1 MSDREFQNRIELE
14 TESRPVIASEPLPP
28 VNFTNSSNVVISV
41 EGLWKQYRLGSINHG
56 TLVSDIQSWWARF
69 CGKED
74 PNLPIDQV
82 QKQLSFSD
90 TKGGDSGI
98 CDRFWALKDISFDV
112 REGEVLGIIGRNG
125 AGKSTLLKIMS
136 KVTTPTLGQ
145 INIRGRIASLLEV
158 GTGFHPELTGRDN
171 IFLNGA
177 IHGMNK
183 IDILSKFDEIV
194 AFAEI
199 DRFIDTPV
207 KRYSSGMYVRLA
219 FAVAAHLDP
228 EILIVDEVLAV
239 GDVAFQK
246 KCLGKMEEV
255 SNAGRTVLFVSHQL
269 NMVESLCDEA
279 IIIDKGCLVTR
290 GETKAVIGEY
300 MKSSIAEIETGGN
313 LSVIENR
320 RGDRRIIFKSF
331 HLEDTQGNVLTGLR
345 SGMDVVFVFGY
356 RCTDEKA
363 LDNVDIGFSLHSV
376 INNQSLAVLY
386 SSYTGRTF
394 KVDRQEGGF
403 RCIVKRFPL
412 VEGKYKLGARITV
425 NGYEADWPLDGI
437 GGVDVSAG
445 DFYGT
450 GSSGYG
456 SGTQFLI
463 DGRWE
468 LD

>member
-1 MSDREFQNRIELE
+1 MKSQDQKSSDKALGHGVSTTDVQV
-14 TESRPVIASEPLPP
+14 SPVDFMAGSK
-28 VNFTNSSNVVISV
+28 VVINV
-41 EGLWKQYRLGSINHG
+41 EGLSKQYRLGSINHG
-56 TLVSDIQSWWARF
+56 TLVSDVQSWWARIL
-69 CGKED
+69 GKED
-74 PNLPIDQV
+74 PNLRVDQIE
-82 QKQLSFSD
+82 KLRFS
-90 TKGGDSGI
+90 GADSNGSKDS
-98 CDRFWALKDISFDV
+98 DRFWALKNISFDV
-112 REGEVLGIIGRNG
+112 YEGGVLGIIGRNG

-136 KVTTPTLGQ
+136 KVTTPTLGR
-145 INIRGRIASLLEV
+145 INIRGRVASLLEV
-158 GTGFHPELTGRDN
+158 GTGFHPELSGRDN
-171 IFLNGA
+171 IFLNGT
-177 IHGMNK
+177 IHGM
-183 IDILSKFDEIV
+183 SRREVSGKFDEIV

-239 GDVAFQK
+239 GDLAFQK

-255 SNAGRTVLFVSHQL
+255 SREGRTVLFVSHQL

-279 IIIDKGCLVTR
+279 IILDKGCLVAR
-290 GETKAVIGEY
+290 GETKRIIGDY
-300 MKSSIAEIETGGN
+300 MKSVITEIATSDN
-313 LSVIENR
+313 LSSVANR
-320 RGDRRIIFKSF
+320 KGDQRIIFRSF
-331 HLEDTQGNVLTGLR
+331 HLEDMDGNILTGLR

-356 RCTDEKA
+356 QCSTENV

-376 INNQSLAVLY
+376 LNNQSLAVLY

-394 KVDRQEGGF
+394 KVDRREGFF
-403 RCIVKRFPL
+403 RCVVKRFPL

-437 GGVDVSAG
+437 AVVGVASG

-456 SGTQFLI
+456 TAAQYLI
-463 DGRWE
+463 DGDWE
-468 LD
+468 LDD